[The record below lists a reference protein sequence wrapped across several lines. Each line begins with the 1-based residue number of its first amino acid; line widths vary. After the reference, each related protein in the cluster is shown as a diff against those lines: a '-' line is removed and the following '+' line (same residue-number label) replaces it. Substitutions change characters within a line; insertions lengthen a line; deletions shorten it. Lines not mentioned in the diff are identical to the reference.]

1 MGSRLL
7 GARAPV
13 VSVGLVTALA
23 LPGPATPPAGAATT
37 TGTYT
42 WKNAAIGGGGF
53 IPGIIF
59 NQTQPNLVYA
69 RTDIGGAYRWNQ
81 TTSSWTP
88 LLDWVGQ
95 DNWGFNGVAS
105 LATDPINTNKVF
117 AAVGM
122 YT

>member
-1 MGSRLL
+1 MRRRLL
-7 GARAPV
+7 GALAAV

-23 LPGPATPPAGAATT
+23 VAGPATTPAGAATT
-37 TGTYT
+37 AGTYT
-42 WKNAAIGGGGF
+42 WKNVAIGGGGF

-59 NQTQPNLVYA
+59 NQTQPNLVFA

-95 DNWGFNGVAS
+95 SNWGYNGVGS
-105 LATDPINTNKVF
+105 LGPDPVQPNTLV
-117 AAVGM
+117 
-122 YT
+122 